1 MQTKKFNHNY
11 ENGIPLGVGDRYYAQ
26 DLSRDNRYLQTLA
39 LRGLSAIYDTDSGI
53 LNGLQ
58 LTKKSESLLGLTAGI
73 GYCHCAVTIVDDDQP
88 WTVPPQT
95 KTEDILGLVDIE
107 TQDIQITP
115 EMKNG
120 SKHYVKAV
128 YKEKIVQSRTR
139 QASDGSYGY
148 VVADDYEIK
157 IDEIEPTKYEVL
169 LGTFQGTNE
178 ITVTGEKSEPSKIPD
193 NIQKNLSEHISATTG
208 VHGAVSTATANKII
222 IRDATGRA
230 QVANPS
236 ANNDIANKAYTDTGD
251 NNVRSVLNSHTSATT
266 GVHGATSAPT
276 ANKIAIRDASGRLKV
291 NDSSDDLDATNK
303 QTVVSLVNALAV
315 SSWTAISDMKFET
328 ESINSIAYGNGKF
341 VAVGS
346 SGKGSYSNDGIT
358 WTAISDMKFGIGF
371 VQSVTYGNGKFVA
384 ADNYGKGS
392 YSTDGITWTAI
403 SDMKFGGSLIR
414 AITYGNGKFVAAD
427 NSGKGAYSSDG
438 VTWTAIGDMKFG
450 SSTIYAIT
458 YGNGKFVAVGNS
470 GKGSY
475 STDGITWTA
484 ISDMKLGTSIIR
496 AIAYGNGKFVA
507 TGNSGKGSYSTD
519 GITWTAISDMKLGTS
534 IIRAIAYGNGK
545 FVATGNSGKG
555 SYSTDGITWTAISDM
570 KLGTSIISSIAY
582 GNGKFVVAGRSG
594 KGSYSLDLIS

>member
-470 GKGSY
+470 GKG
-475 STDGITWTA
+475 A
-484 ISDMKLGTSIIR
+484 
-496 AIAYGNGKFVA
+496 
-507 TGNSGKGSYSTD
+507 
-519 GITWTAISDMKLGTS
+519 
-534 IIRAIAYGNGK
+534 
-545 FVATGNSGKG
+545 
-555 SYSTDGITWTAISDM
+555 
-570 KLGTSIISSIAY
+570 
-582 GNGKFVVAGRSG
+582 
-594 KGSYSLDLIS
+594 YSLNLVA